1 MFRQILFPVS
11 LILLAVTLFY
21 SWTLSF
27 QENPWLVTIGT
38 NVLQILVGTVS
49 IIWLYQAYRAAE
61 RRQKYFWLLLQIALL
76 FYTSGNVIWLFLQ
89 FSQGVNDSTIL
100 SSVIWLS
107 AYLIF
112 LTALI
117 AKTRELSSDFAGTSY
132 VFNITVFMITVASIS
147 FHYLIKP
154 VLELSGDSWLIT
166 MTAIIYPVAD
176 LTILLVVSIL
186 YYLIRKKKQQEVL
199 LLFVYGFFIQVSA
212 DFLFVYV
219 SFNESYQPGHLVDLL
234 WLLSVLFIGLTG
246 YYAKSNTGSKI
257 WNVKGSVKNSEA
269 AFPYF
274 SILVLLVLVVHS
286 YQYNF
291 NGLSAGLLVTFFLI
305 LGRQMQVLRKNRQLM
320 EQYRYLAY
328 HDQLTDLRNRSS
340 FNGEIENLLA
350 DYPTKQMALL
360 LIDLDQ
366 FKVVNDTM
374 GHHIGDRVLV
384 KTAERLQAALAP
396 NMLLYRLGGD
406 EFIIVVLDATD
417 EKCEAVANKLLDL
430 FKESMDVEDYQIS
443 ITPSIGI
450 SKYPE
455 HGYTPEDLMKKADA
469 AMYLSKENG
478 KNGYSFFNAELSQE
492 KLRKMTIEN
501 ALKKAIQK
509 NQFVLYYQPKVV
521 LGTRKIIGMEA
532 LLRWRHPE
540 LGWISPVEFIPVAE
554 ETGQIVAIGEWV
566 LEEACRQNKQWQD
579 AGYPPLSVSVNVSVL
594 QFKHGKFLETV
605 ERVLE
610 KTGLDTRYLEL
621 EITESIM
628 QNIKESKKILVSLQQ
643 MGIKIS
649 IDDFGTGYSSLNVL
663 QKLPI
668 DTLKIDKS
676 FVDELDIDDMN
687 PMVKAIID
695 LGLNLDMTL
704 VAEGIESE
712 NQMKVLI
719 EHGCTIGQ
727 GYLFSKP
734 VAPEEFEELMEI
746 PELMADKIEQGVVH

>member
-1 MFRQILFPVS
+1 MNF
-11 LILLAVTLFY
+11 LLT
-21 SWTLSF
+21 
-27 QENPWLVTIGT
+27 
-38 NVLQILVGTVS
+38 
-49 IIWLYQAYRAAE
+49 
-61 RRQKYFWLLLQIALL
+61 
-76 FYTSGNVIWLFLQ
+76 
-89 FSQGVNDSTIL
+89 
-100 SSVIWLS
+100 
-107 AYLIF
+107 
-112 LTALI
+112 
-117 AKTRELSSDFAGTSY
+117 
-132 VFNITVFMITVASIS
+132 
-147 FHYLIKP
+147 
-154 VLELSGDSWLIT
+154 
-166 MTAIIYPVAD
+166 
-176 LTILLVVSIL
+176 
-186 YYLIRKKKQQEVL
+186 
-199 LLFVYGFFIQVSA
+199 GFFIQVAA
-212 DFLFVYV
+212 DLLYVYV
-219 SFNESYQPGHLVDLL
+219 SFQESYQPGHLVDVL
-234 WLLSVLFIGLTG
+234 WLLSTLLIGLSG
-246 YYAKSNTGSKI
+246 YYAKSNDG
-257 WNVKGSVKNSEA
+257 NSVWALKNNAKDKDA
-269 AFPYF
+269 AFPYL
-274 SILVLLVLVVHS
+274 SILILLVLVVHS
-286 YQYNF
+286 YQYDL
-291 NGLSAGLLVTFFLI
+291 NGLSTGLLVTFCLV
-305 LGRQMQVLRKNRQLM
+305 LGRQMQVLRKNRQLV

-340 FNGEIENLLA
+340 FKVEIENLLA

-366 FKVVNDTM
+366 FKVVNDTL
-374 GHHIGDRVLV
+374 GHHIGDQVLI
-384 KTAERLQAALAP
+384 KTAERLQTAMEK
-396 NMLLYRLGGD
+396 NMMLFRLGGD
-406 EFIIVVLDATD
+406 EFIIVILDATD
-417 EKCEAVANKLLDL
+417 EKCEAVANKLLNL
-430 FKESMDVEDYQIS
+430 FHKSLDVDEFEVN

-455 HGYTPEDLMKKADA
+455 NGYTPEDLMKSADA

-478 KNGYSFFNAELSQE
+478 KNGYSFFNVELSQE
-492 KLRKMTIEN
+492 KIRKMTIEN
-501 ALKKAIQK
+501 ALKKAVQK
-509 NQFVLYYQPKVV
+509 NQFILYYQPKVV

-532 LLRWRHPE
+532 LLRWQHPE

-594 QFKHGKFLETV
+594 QFKHGKFLDTV
-605 ERVLE
+605 EQVLK

-628 QNIKESKKILVSLQQ
+628 QNIKESKRILISLQQ

-676 FVDELDIDDMN
+676 FVDELDIDTMN

-695 LGLNLDMTL
+695 LGLNLDMIL

-734 VAPEEFEELMEI
+734 VAPEDFEELMQI
-746 PELMADKIEQGVVH
+746 PELMADKIEQGTVR

>member
-1 MFRQILFPVS
+1 MLKQILFPVS
-11 LILLAVTLFY
+11 LILLAITLFY

-27 QENPWLVTIGT
+27 EDNPWLVTVGT
-38 NVLQILVGTVS
+38 NVLQILAGTIS
-49 IIWLYQAYRAAE
+49 LIWLYQAYRAAG
-61 RRQKYFWLLLQIALL
+61 RRQKTFWLLLQAGLF
-76 FYTSGNVIWLFLQ
+76 FYTSGNLIWLFLQ
-89 FSQGVNDSTIL
+89 FSQGIYNSPIL
-100 SSVIWLS
+100 SSVVWLVS
-107 AYLIF
+107 YLIF
-112 LTALI
+112 LAALV
-117 AKTRELSSDFAGTSY
+117 AKIRELSSEFAGTSY
-132 VFNITVFMITVASIS
+132 VFNITVFMITVGSIS

-154 VLELSGDSWLIT
+154 VLELSGNSWLIT
-166 MTAIIYPVAD
+166 LTAIIFPVAD
-176 LTILLVVSIL
+176 LTILLAVTIL
-186 YYLIRKKKQQEVL
+186 YYLIRKNKQQDVL
-199 LLFVYGFFIQVSA
+199 NFLLTGFFIQVAA
-212 DFLFVYV
+212 DLLYVYV
-219 SFNESYQPGHLVDLL
+219 SFQESYQPGHLVDVL
-234 WLLSVLFIGLTG
+234 WLLSTLLIGLSG
-246 YYAKSNTGSKI
+246 YYAKSNDG
-257 WNVKGSVKNSEA
+257 NSVWALKNNAKDKDA
-269 AFPYF
+269 AFPYL
-274 SILVLLVLVVHS
+274 SILILLVLVVHS
-286 YQYNF
+286 YQYDL
-291 NGLSAGLLVTFFLI
+291 NGLSTGLLVTFCLV
-305 LGRQMQVLRKNRQLM
+305 LGRQMQVLRKNRQLV

-340 FNGEIENLLA
+340 FKVEIENLLA

-366 FKVVNDTM
+366 FKVVNDTL
-374 GHHIGDRVLV
+374 GHHIGDQVLI
-384 KTAERLQAALAP
+384 KTAERLQTAMEK
-396 NMLLYRLGGD
+396 NMMLFRLGGD
-406 EFIIVVLDATD
+406 EFIIVILDATD
-417 EKCEAVANKLLDL
+417 EKCEAVANKLLNL
-430 FKESMDVEDYQIS
+430 FHKSLDVDEFEVN

-455 HGYTPEDLMKKADA
+455 NGYTPEDLMKSADA

-478 KNGYSFFNAELSQE
+478 KNGYSFFNVELSQE
-492 KLRKMTIEN
+492 KIRKMTIEN
-501 ALKKAIQK
+501 ALKKAVQK
-509 NQFVLYYQPKVV
+509 NQFILYYQPKVV

-532 LLRWRHPE
+532 LLRWQHPE

-594 QFKHGKFLETV
+594 QFKHGKFLDTV
-605 ERVLE
+605 EQVLK

-628 QNIKESKKILVSLQQ
+628 QNIKESKRILISLQQ

-676 FVDELDIDDMN
+676 FVDELDIDTMN

-695 LGLNLDMTL
+695 LGLNLDMIL

-734 VAPEEFEELMEI
+734 VAPEDFEELMQI
-746 PELMADKIEQGVVH
+746 PELMADKIEQGTVR